1 MIRRLLALDRDLLLI
16 YLSNLLWG
24 LGLYLY
30 FYIQPLY
37 VTQLGATPA
46 QVGLTLG
53 IGGLI
58 VLLLY
63 APIGLWADRRG
74 RKPVILAGWTLGT
87 LATFAMAL
95 APDWR
100 WLIPALAAYYL
111 SNFAVSVM
119 NGYIAAKAPEH
130 KQSEVFAIISSGP
143 AIGSI
148 LAPALGGWIGTQF
161 GLRTVYF
168 CGAIVYTLST
178 LTLLCIRPQPAEIHA
193 NRASASKLLRDRR
206 FLVHLFFIFIAF
218 FAIDVGQV
226 LAPKFLAEVRGY
238 SVDQIGWLGTAGAI
252 GIVILLLG
260 LGKLPGEGQL
270 ALYVSLGLAL
280 VGLALLTFSPLF
292 MLAFFAFF
300 IGGSNR
306 LIRPPTI
313 ARTARLLTPATLSFG
328 LGLQQMAMQLGLSI
342 SPYTAGLLYAHNP
355 SWPFYA
361 GLLGLGMALL
371 MMARLPSQP
380 QRQTVPALQ
389 SLSQPEIE

>member
-252 GIVILLLG
+252 GIGAQFASTAAV
-260 LGKLPGEGQL
+260 L
-270 ALYVSLGLAL
+270 AANTSRTGNRESPKCVSTVCSA
-280 VGLALLTFSPLF
+280 VANSRRSCTRKPSDSRRN
-292 MLAFFAFF
+292 
-300 IGGSNR
+300 GS
-306 LIRPPTI
+306 
-313 ARTARLLTPATLSFG
+313 AWTARPSSLT
-328 LGLQQMAMQLGLSI
+328 QLRRWRRMELRRSVWWRSVCI
-342 SPYTAGLLYAHNP
+342 RIQILCIK
-355 SWPFYA
+355 
-361 GLLGLGMALL
+361 
-371 MMARLPSQP
+371 SQ
-380 QRQTVPALQ
+380 ACKG
-389 SLSQPEIE
+389 